1 MTLQIVILF
10 ILIALSGFF
19 SGSEVAL
26 LSITPVRV
34 RTYLKEK
41 RKGSIALDR
50 LKSNPRRMII
60 TILIGNNV
68 VNIVAASLT
77 AYIASQKFGSTGIGI
92 LTGVLTLLIL
102 IFGEITPKTL
112 ASRYAGRFS
121 LWVAKPIEIMST
133 LLYPLVYVLEK
144 LTKTLESSVKLEA
157 HAVITEADIK
167 NMIEFG
173 VEHKIVQPE
182 EQFIIN
188 RALAFSDITANKI
201 MIPLRDVF
209 AIEQNITIKESIIN
223 IIESSYT
230 RIPLYDKKIENIVG
244 MAMVKDVAREM
255 IEKRGKKLL
264 KDILVDP
271 IYIPKNIRIDYLF
284 KIFQTKRKHMAVV
297 HDVNKKAVGIVTL
310 EDLIEELV
318 GEIVD
323 ESDIENNILNNHA
336 NKKISKKN

>member
-1 MTLQIVILF
+1 MALQIVILF
-10 ILIALSGFF
+10 ILIILSGFF

-50 LKSNPRRMII
+50 LKLNPRRMII

-92 LTGVLTLLIL
+92 LTGILTLVIL

-121 LWVAKPIEIMST
+121 LWVARPIELMGT
-133 LLYPLVYVLEK
+133 LLYPLVYILEK
-144 LTKTLESSVKLEA
+144 LTKTLENSVKLEI
-157 HAVITEADIK
+157 HEVITEADIK

-173 VEHKIVQPE
+173 VEQKIVQPE
-182 EQFIIN
+182 EQYIIN
-188 RALAFSDITANKI
+188 RALAFSDITASKI

-209 AIEQNITIKESIIN
+209 TIEQKTTIEKSIIN
-223 IIESSYT
+223 IIESGYT
-230 RIPLYDKKIENIVG
+230 RVPLYDKQKDNIVG
-244 MAMVKDVAREM
+244 VVMVKDIAREM
-255 IEKRGKKLL
+255 IEKRGNKLL
-264 KDILVDP
+264 EELNVSP
-271 IYIPKNIRIDYLF
+271 IHVPKNIRIDYLF
-284 KIFQTKRKHMAVV
+284 KIFQKAKKHMAIVSGP
-297 HDVNKKAVGIVTL
+297 DKKAVGIVTL

-323 ESDIENNILNNHA
+323 ESDVENKDNNNA
-336 NKKISKKN
+336 NKKISKKY